1 MGGALWVSPS
11 SGTSSLC
18 EAKAHPLALSPDKAA
33 QLEEHMT
40 HTGNSFWD
48 SPVPVVWDPYEDQ
61 PEHLLHM
68 CREIYLQSML
78 VLWLVVQTL
87 RAPRVQVS

>member
-1 MGGALWVSPS
+1 M
-11 SGTSSLC
+11 
-18 EAKAHPLALSPDKAA
+18 
-33 QLEEHMT
+33 LEEHIT

-87 RAPRVQVS
+87 RAQGSRLVDSVGLPVEFLYSSGCNPYSYL